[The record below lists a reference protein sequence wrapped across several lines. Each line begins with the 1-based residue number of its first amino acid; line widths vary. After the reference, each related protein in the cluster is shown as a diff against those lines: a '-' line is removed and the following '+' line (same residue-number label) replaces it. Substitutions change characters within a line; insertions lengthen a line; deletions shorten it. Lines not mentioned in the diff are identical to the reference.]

1 MDREVLIKKIK
12 KLKEKRKAII
22 LAHLYQ
28 NDTIQELADFTGDSL
43 ELSKKAAE
51 TDAETLVFCGVRFMA
66 ETAKILSPDKTVLLP
81 SLNAGCPLADMI
93 SAEKILPLKQQF
105 PEAAVVC
112 YVNSSAEVKAG
123 SDYCCT
129 SSNAV
134 SLVRNIPEKEII
146 FIPDNNLGN
155 YVAAQVP
162 EKRILLWDGYC
173 PIHDRISG
181 DDLKRLRTAYP
192 QAPIL
197 VHPECRPEIC
207 KHSDFVGST
216 AAILKYARESAET
229 TLIIGTEQG
238 ILYRLQKENPHKKF
252 VMLASELEC
261 ADMKITTLSDIYHVL
276 LNLENEINVDEQVR
290 VKALSALALMLKYS

>member
-1 MDREVLIKKIK
+1 MDKELLLKEIK

-28 NDTIQELADFTGDSL
+28 NDIIQELADFTGDSL
-43 ELSKKAAE
+43 ELSRKAAD
-51 TDAETLVFCGVRFMA
+51 TDAEMLVFCGVRFMA

-81 SLNAGCPLADMI
+81 SLHAECPLADMI
-93 SAEKILPLKQQF
+93 SAEKVLQLKQQH

-112 YVNSSAEVKAG
+112 YVNSSAEVKAV
-123 SDYCCT
+123 SEYCCT

-162 EKRILLWDGYC
+162 EKRTLLWDGYC
-173 PIHDRISG
+173 PIHDRISK

-197 VHPECRPEIC
+197 VHPECRSEIC
-207 KHSDFVGST
+207 KYSDFVGST
-216 AAILKYARESAET
+216 SAILKYARESAES
-229 TLIIGTEQG
+229 TLIVGTEKG
-238 ILYRLQKENPHKKF
+238 ILYRLQKESPHKKF
-252 VMLASELEC
+252 VMLASGLEC
-261 ADMKITTLSDIYHVL
+261 ADMKRTTLSEVYHAL
-276 LNLENEINVDEQVR
+276 LNLENKINVDEQVR
-290 VKALSALALMLKYS
+290 VKALRALTAMLKYS